1 MFSFDVISLYNQGFS
16 INYIINSYY
25 HFRNKHC
32 NKIEKHSDCIVIP
45 NKEITK
51 EDNSGNRK
59 PRKEEARKYV
69 YQILYNH
76 FCEKIY

>member
-51 EDNSGNRK
+51 E
-59 PRKEEARKYV
+59 EARKYV